1 MRALFFRFLF
11 LHLLGFTFSIF
22 FALQTIR
29 QHYFIYSLNF
39 HLLGLFIFCFISS
52 YSFSTLFTETN
63 SIKLIFESIKALE
76 IKTSIVFNL
85 VFANNTMLSCF
96 FFFFLIDLCFLIPA
110 VIKVIFIAIAE
121 LAILEYQLEKKEQKL
136 KHFQ

>member
-22 FALQTIR
+22 SALQTIR
-29 QHYFIYSLNF
+29 QHCFIHSLNF
-39 HLLGLFIFCFISS
+39 HLLGFFIFCFISS
-52 YSFSTLFTETN
+52 YSFSTLFTETS
-63 SIKLIFESIKALE
+63 SIKLIFETIKALE
-76 IKTSIVFNL
+76 IKSSIVFNL
-85 VFANNTMLSCF
+85 VFANNTTLSCF

-121 LAILEYQLEKKEQKL
+121 LAILEYQLEKQEQKL